1 MKMINGG
8 YKCGDDGKWT
18 QTCQISYCDI
28 GYYYD
33 KKLNKCEIDKCTN
46 SESKDDDDEPK
57 GLQGWVIAVIV
68 IGALIVLAVLFLII
82 WKFVIA
88 NKPNSDEVGVL
99 VEKDSEMKELVEQ
112 N

>member
-1 MKMINGG
+1 M
-8 YKCGDDGKWT
+8 C
-18 QTCQISYCDI
+18 
-28 GYYYD
+28 YD

-99 VEKDSEMKELVEQ
+99 VEKDSGMRELVEQ